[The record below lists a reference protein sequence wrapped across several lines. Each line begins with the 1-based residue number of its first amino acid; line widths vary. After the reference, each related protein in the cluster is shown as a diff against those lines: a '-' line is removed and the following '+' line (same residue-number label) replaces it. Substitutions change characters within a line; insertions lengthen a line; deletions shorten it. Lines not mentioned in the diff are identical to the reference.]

1 MKFHSVTIPIWYKE
15 GVSFH
20 DSIAPFAARM
30 RAKARRAA
38 LAAEQKEQS
47 SPAGKQVR
55 KRQNKLPVIIPQGT
69 TRPISTLRKYKK

>member
-20 DSIAPFAARM
+20 DSIAPFAARL

-38 LAAEQKEQS
+38 QQAESEQVV
-47 SPAGKQVR
+47 GKQVR
-55 KRQNKLPVIIPQGT
+55 KRQNKLPVIVLQGT

>member
-30 RAKARRAA
+30 RARARRAA
-38 LAAEQKEQS
+38 RTAQQTESAQVVGKE
-47 SPAGKQVR
+47 VR
-55 KRQNKLPVIIPQGT
+55 TRQNKLPVIIPQGT
-69 TRPISTLRKYKK
+69 TRPISTLRK